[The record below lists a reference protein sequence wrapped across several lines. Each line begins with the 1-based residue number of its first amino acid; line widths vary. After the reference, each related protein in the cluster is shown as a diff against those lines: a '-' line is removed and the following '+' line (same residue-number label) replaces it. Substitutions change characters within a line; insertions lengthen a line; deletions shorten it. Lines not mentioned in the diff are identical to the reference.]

1 MSSMTLQF
9 EVGEMEPIKVVAR
22 YANGTVIKGFTQD
35 FFPNKD
41 RFHVIPADRRPGE
54 TIEVFMNR
62 LKAVF
67 TVRDFQGDPYY
78 NEQKAF
84 VKGESAS
91 GLKLEV
97 TFSDGEVLV
106 GSALLGYDPKRLGN
120 FLVPADQMSNNTRV
134 FAVSSAV
141 KSVRQLYD
149 HLLEDDPSPPA
160 KA

>member
-1 MSSMTLQF
+1 
-9 EVGEMEPIKVVAR
+9 VGNVEPVKVVAR
-22 YANGTVIKGFTQD
+22 YVNGTLVKGFTQD

-41 RFHVIPADRRPGE
+41 RFHVTPADTQPGG
-54 TIEVFMNR
+54 TIEIFVKR

-67 TVRDFQGDPYY
+67 VVRDFQGDPYY
-78 NEQKAF
+78 NERKDF

-91 GLKLEV
+91 GLKLEL
-97 TFSDGEVLV
+97 TFSDGEILA
-106 GSALLGYDPKRLGN
+106 GSALLGYDPKRQGN

-141 KSVRQLYD
+141 KSVRQVYD
-149 HLLEDDPSPPA
+149 HLIEDAPSPSA

>member
-1 MSSMTLQF
+1 MTLQF
-9 EVGEMEPIKVVAR
+9 QVGEMEPIKVVAR

-41 RFHVIPADRRPGE
+41 RFHVTPADRPPGG
-54 TIEVFMNR
+54 TIEVFVKR

-67 TVRDFQGDPYY
+67 VVRDFQGDPYY
-78 NEQKAF
+78 NEQKVF
-84 VKGESAS
+84 VKGESLS

-106 GSALLGYDPKRLGN
+106 GSTALGYDPKRQGN
-120 FLVPADQMSNNTRV
+120 FLIPADQMSNNTRV

-149 HLLEDDPSPPA
+149 HLIEDDHSRPG

>member
-1 MSSMTLQF
+1 
-9 EVGEMEPIKVVAR
+9 MEPIKVVAR
-22 YANGTVIKGFTQD
+22 YVNGTLIKGFTQD

-41 RFHVIPADRRPGE
+41 RFHMISADTQPGG
-54 TIEVFMNR
+54 TIEVFVKR

-67 TVRDFQGDPYY
+67 VVRDFQGDPYY
-78 NEQKAF
+78 NEQKTF

-91 GLKLEV
+91 GLKLEL

-106 GSALLGYDPKRLGN
+106 GSALLGYDPKRQGN
-120 FLVPADQMSNNTRV
+120 FLIPADQMSNNARV

-149 HLLEDDPSPPA
+149 HLIEEVPSLPP
-160 KA
+160 KS